1 MSDTGDWKTTLS
13 PAHDYE
19 QLIGAEKTEF
29 PWPDIDENSPMG
41 LCYTSGT
48 TGKPKG
54 VMYTHRSNYIHTI
67 TGGLPDM
74 LGLTRADTVMAIVP
88 MFHANAWG
96 LPTSAACSARSRSS
110 PARRWTAFRS
120 AN

>member
-1 MSDTGDWKTTLS
+1 
-13 PAHDYE
+13 
-19 QLIGAEKTEF
+19 
-29 PWPDIDENSPMG
+29 MG

-96 LPTSAACSARSRSS
+96 LPYICCMLGAKQVF
-110 PARRWTAFRS
+110 PARRWTASRS
-120 AN
+120 AS